1 MGRLSA
7 LIKTVSPN
15 NLTFGSIFNK
25 GKIIFYIYQ
34 IKISIFGLNDK
45 YMGKSVKELETLMLE
60 KKALEDKL
68 NLIIAKI
75 RKIVYGKPKN

>member
-1 MGRLSA
+1 
-7 LIKTVSPN
+7 
-15 NLTFGSIFNK
+15 
-25 GKIIFYIYQ
+25 
-34 IKISIFGLNDK
+34 
-45 YMGKSVKELETLMLE
+45 MGKSVKELETLMLE